1 MASSRQFSYSGG
13 CCRSDTNEPQP
24 CPATRC
30 PNGTDAEISPDFA
43 NTLYSGQGPPCTR
56 IDPPI
61 VMSGSPLW
69 FGFLRVNRAGKHIG
83 IHISRIVRGV
93 RLLSSLVAALPRW
106 GLAPNKLVICSRPGG
121 ARLCSSIV
129 VVQGGVS
136 TGSPS
141 SPHGIPWL
149 PSCRPSDPVALGSG
163 IPWPTEFSGC
173 T

>member
-1 MASSRQFSYSGG
+1 MQDAEKFVASSRQFSYSGG

-106 GLAPNKLVICSRPGG
+106 DYDPASIMGLGMPTQPLGLLGPDKKSSHRYGLSRAKPESELV
-121 ARLCSSIV
+121 RLR
-129 VVQGGVS
+129 
-136 TGSPS
+136 TPK
-141 SPHGIPWL
+141 
-149 PSCRPSDPVALGSG
+149 SC
-163 IPWPTEFSGC
+163 
-173 T
+173 